1 MKPVNNRILVRVN
14 LKQKDT
20 MLVGGVELKTA
31 TSFDENFRERS
42 PVIAEVITGN
52 HFLNSKDIIVCHHNH
67 FYSPSP
73 YYLQDDL
80 FSIPFNKTIFA
91 KVTKS
96 GKLIPVCDNI
106 LGERVSIKTEL
117 ELPVEHQQKY
127 IDRLLI
133 TDKGWTSFKNG
144 TTILC
149 RPNAPYDIVYN
160 FNGVEK
166 RVTKVP
172 LDQVC
177 GYLLKK

>member
-1 MKPVNNRILVRVN
+1 MIPVNNKILVRVN

-31 TSFDENFRERS
+31 TSFDDNYRERS
-42 PVIAEVITGN
+42 PVVAEVVTGN
-52 HFLNSKDIIVCHHNH
+52 IFLKSGDIIICHHNH

-80 FSIPFNKTIFA
+80 FSIPFNKTVFA
-91 KVTKS
+91 KVNKK
-96 GKLIPVCDNI
+96 GKLSPICGNMIGQRVPV
-106 LGERVSIKTEL
+106 KTEL
-117 ELPVEHQQKY
+117 ELPPEHQQKY
-127 IDRLLI
+127 IDRLFI
-133 TDKGWTSFKNG
+133 TDRGWTSYKNG

-149 RPNAPYDIVYN
+149 RPNAPYDIVFN

-172 LDQVC
+172 EDQVV
-177 GYLLKK
+177 GILLKK